1 MLSIAIM
8 ICESQAYYEKIT
20 SPNVGTVL
28 FSTNDVNKKQWSK
41 TDIGLLRARKYFQSL
56 LPPPVFINTF
66 SEDYVKILLGFF
78 RDAYAAIK
86 KESQDPETDTIMT
99 TALSD
104 AIGGYLKV
112 WVLPVAKLDYYG
124 GTVSQNNVIKLFQF
138 YNEIKRYLDT
148 DGAGWRKPD
157 ENVLNSMT
165 INVAPLKLVS
175 NTRSMSDPCDHLAY
189 FEKTPNGLTIP
200 IPNVHWNEKV
210 STLFVPL
217 KNVSLIPMNA
227 PDTANNLIKYYDS
240 ARGCIQASNPKEQ
253 EKFDERF
260 QAWLAKEVVPHLKD
274 EHLYLALGS
283 VLSLVN
289 RTRELCNNVVDLYG
303 NKFNTVP
310 KNQTSHIPLD
320 LSSKKMWIISII
332 LLIEVA
338 WCIPALIYILCSKK
352 VHKKDCSSNV
362 YLFIDNNK
370 PDNNKTKKCSKT
382 KTCIKE
388 DIRSSFI
395 RDIPFADTHCGG
407 STMKTGVKL
416 FRRSHQTSNM
426 EFEAQYPS
434 SLVTNT
440 VATGTRSYFS
450 SKDQSASAIK
460 AVPEI
465 VPRKSSMKKFSS
477 PNFSSDHTNST
488 HILNILSLEALGPE
502 RRTNTSYATIQES
515 PTPAPAA
522 ENDRVVRGKREKSS
536 KHEREM
542 EERRKAEEW
551 KQYEEK
557 MKLEE
562 LIRAEEARK
571 FEERRVADEYRK
583 LQERMKADEVRRFE
597 DGKRA
602 EEAREREE
610 RRAGEELKRL
620 EDLKKAEEYKQLEE
634 LRRSE
639 ECRRLEEL
647 KRTDEIRRQ
656 ENLKRVEELKRLEE
670 TKKCEEKKRL
680 DDLKKAEELR
690 KQQQRKRV
698 EEHAKSAVRKH
709 VEEHRKYNER
719 HKSGDSRKSDNRK
732 ICLQPRRPEE
742 RKRSTESR
750 SPEQRQRSSES
761 RSPEE
766 RRRSAESRSLKDHE
780 RSTESK
786 SPENNKRNAQSRS
799 PESRSPENRK
809 KNANPK
815 KPEERKRSED
825 SKKVDERKRPEE
837 CRRMEEFKKVD
848 DRRKIEE
855 SRKQE
860 ERRKSEEAKKYEERK
875 KQEERRKHEER
886 RKAALKRQEERK
898 KLEDFFKK
906 EVEKT
911 AQEIKQIEEGYKST
925 DTYQAK
931 ESTPRSGRP
940 GTERRKVIDLGKCE
954 LDDTVNSEK
963 NNTSTEIEKPTT
975 CKGPVC
981 ACANCLQSSKEIVS
995 ICEVTSGSLT
1005 ESKTVE
1011 DKQVETKTTRFQV
1024 TKEYKTTKKGIKLP
1038 SGKPYLEITID
1049 RPATEISVDVGGIR
1063 PKPDSQ
1069 GKPSKIPKLT
1079 TCNVMQPIYNS
1090 QLPSLTLSPTEKR
1103 KSMIPQLKRKT
1114 VDDLDVSTSHCPK
1127 SDDSRLN
1134 DTF

>member
-1 MLSIAIM
+1 MMLIYACTIMLSIAIM

-86 KESQDPETDTIMT
+86 KESHDPETDTIMT

-289 RTRELCNNVVDLYG
+289 RTRELCNNVVDLY
-303 NKFNTVP
+303 
-310 KNQTSHIPLD
+310 
-320 LSSKKMWIISII
+320 
-332 LLIEVA
+332 
-338 WCIPALIYILCSKK
+338 
-352 VHKKDCSSNV
+352 
-362 YLFIDNNK
+362 
-370 PDNNKTKKCSKT
+370 
-382 KTCIKE
+382 
-388 DIRSSFI
+388 
-395 RDIPFADTHCGG
+395 DTHCGG

-460 AVPEI
+460 AAPDI

-515 PTPAPAA
+515 PTPATAA

-583 LQERMKADEVRRFE
+583 LQERMKADEARRFE

-610 RRAGEELKRL
+610 RRADEELKRL

-634 LRRSE
+634 LRRAE

-719 HKSGDSRKSDNRK
+719 HKSGDSRKSDTRK

-750 SPEQRQRSSES
+750 SPEQRKRSTDS

-786 SPENNKRNAQSRS
+786 SPENNKRSAQSRS
-799 PESRSPENRK
+799 PETRSPETRSPENRK
-809 KNANPK
+809 KNAVPK

-848 DRRKIEE
+848 DRRKTDE

-925 DTYQAK
+925 DTYKAK

-940 GTERRKVIDLGKCE
+940 GTERRKVIDLEKCE
-954 LDDTVNSEK
+954 LDETANSEK